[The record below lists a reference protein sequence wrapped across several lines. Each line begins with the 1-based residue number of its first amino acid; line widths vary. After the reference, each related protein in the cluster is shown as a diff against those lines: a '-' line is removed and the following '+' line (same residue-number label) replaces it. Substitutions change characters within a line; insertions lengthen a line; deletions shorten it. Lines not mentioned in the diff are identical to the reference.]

1 LSFNR
6 NLTVTLN
13 TQLLELYNKLAQV
26 QLGTEEDSITWRWSN
41 SGVFT
46 TNSYYYWLE
55 FGGIKSPQFQITW
68 SAYISLKIKIF
79 LWLVQ
84 KNKILTKENLRKR
97 GWQGD
102 TKCIF
107 YNELETTE
115 HLFVH
120 CSISVCL
127 WNWFTSYNNFQF
139 NCNCI
144 QELWLIDAN
153 IPYKD
158 PKLCELVRGTFLW
171 VIWNER
177 NRLIF
182 KGD

>member
-1 LSFNR
+1 M
-6 NLTVTLN
+6 
-13 TQLLELYNKLAQV
+13 
-26 QLGTEEDSITWRWSN
+26 
-41 SGVFT
+41 
-46 TNSYYYWLE
+46 
-55 FGGIKSPQFQITW
+55 
-68 SAYISLKIKIF
+68 
-79 LWLVQ
+79 
-84 KNKILTKENLRKR
+84 TKDNLRKK

-102 TKCIF
+102 AKCIF

-158 PKLCELVRGTFLW
+158 PKLCELVRGAFLW

-177 NRLIF
+177 NRFIF